1 MKNIGKMMKQAQ
13 DLKGKMAE
21 MQEKL
26 AELEISG
33 SSGGG
38 KVQVTLNGKGEARK
52 LMIDP
57 SLAGSGDDPEMLED
71 LILAAFN
78 DAKSNLEK
86 TVREEMSELTGGLD
100 LPPGL
105 GLPF

>member
-13 DLKGKMAE
+13 DLKGKMATL
-21 MQEKL
+21 QEKL

-57 SLAGSGDDPEMLED
+57 SFAGSSDTEMLED

-86 TVREEMSELTGGLD
+86 TVREEMSELTGGLN

>member
-1 MKNIGKMMKQAQ
+1 MKNIGKMMKQVQ

-26 AELEISG
+26 AELEILG

>member
-13 DLKGKMAE
+13 DLQGKMAE

-26 AELEISG
+26 TELEISG
-33 SSGGG
+33 ASGGG

-52 LMIDP
+52 LVIDP
-57 SLAGSGDDPEMLED
+57 SLANSGDPEMLED

-78 DAKSNLEK
+78 DAKANVDAA
-86 TVREEMSELTGGLD
+86 VREKMSEMTGGLD